1 MKKEFVC
8 IVCPNGCRLTTE
20 QNGSEITVSGNE
32 CPRGAAFA
40 KSELT
45 RPMRSVTGTV
55 ATAFADFPIL
65 PVKTEGEVPKENIMD
80 VAAVLSGIVVD
91 RRVSIGE
98 TVADGVFGT
107 KIVATA
113 DMKEVAAPKRVKEDK
128 NA

>member
-55 ATAFADFPIL
+55 ATAFA
-65 PVKTEGEVPKENIMD
+65 EGEVPKENIMD